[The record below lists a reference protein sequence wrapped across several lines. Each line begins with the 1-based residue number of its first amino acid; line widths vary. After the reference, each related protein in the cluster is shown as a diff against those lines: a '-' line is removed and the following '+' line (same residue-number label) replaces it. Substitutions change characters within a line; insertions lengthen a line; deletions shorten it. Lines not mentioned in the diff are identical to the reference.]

1 MSAAL
6 TPEGLLVIDK
16 PDGITS
22 HDVVK
27 QVRRLSQIRRVG
39 HAGTLDPLATGVL
52 LVCLGRATRLIEY
65 LMGQP
70 KTYVGTV
77 RLGQSTNTYDA
88 EGEITQQRP
97 VIVTEAD
104 IAAALPL
111 FRGNIEQVP
120 PLFSALKRQGQP
132 LYKLARQGETVY
144 LEPRPV
150 TIYRLDMLRWE
161 PPSLTLRVACSAG
174 TYIRSLAHDLGERLG
189 CGGHLVALR
198 RMGVG
203 MFDVNASASLVSL
216 TPDNWQSHLLAP
228 EQAVHHL
235 PRLDLTALQA
245 EMLQKGQLPHR
256 EPGQPVT
263 ALLRGYDE
271 RGRFLGIIAPWRDS
285 WKVEKLLPPE
295 PASAED

>member
-97 VIVTEAD
+97 VTVTEAD

-161 PPSLTLRVACSAG
+161 PPSLPRRVACSAG
-174 TYIRSLAHDLGERLG
+174 S
-189 CGGHLVALR
+189 
-198 RMGVG
+198 
-203 MFDVNASASLVSL
+203 
-216 TPDNWQSHLLAP
+216 
-228 EQAVHHL
+228 
-235 PRLDLTALQA
+235 
-245 EMLQKGQLPHR
+245 
-256 EPGQPVT
+256 
-263 ALLRGYDE
+263 
-271 RGRFLGIIAPWRDS
+271 
-285 WKVEKLLPPE
+285 
-295 PASAED
+295 